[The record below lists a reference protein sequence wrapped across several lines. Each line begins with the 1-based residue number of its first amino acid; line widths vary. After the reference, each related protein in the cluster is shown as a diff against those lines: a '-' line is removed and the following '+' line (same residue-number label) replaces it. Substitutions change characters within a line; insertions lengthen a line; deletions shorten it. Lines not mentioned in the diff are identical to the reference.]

1 MIDPIE
7 AGMSQS
13 PVVARRTLLAAGAI
27 GLFSFGSL
35 AVLANSKAEKPLPL
49 RSIDP
54 ATLPPM
60 SKILGFGVRKEA
72 HSLTSESDDVR
83 MYREA
88 VGWMKAR
95 SDQNPLDPMGWAQHW
110 AHHSM
115 FCATNTFGYQ
125 VHYGWFF
132 LPWHRAYLVNLEQK
146 IRRLLNEPKFALP
159 YWDWTRN
166 PKVPSWFWGGDN
178 PLSNS
183 TRMQEPGDALP
194 LDFLELGPTLR
205 AKRFDH
211 FGGRKRVPGNH
222 QVEGTLE
229 QGAHNNVHNWT
240 GGEMA
245 SFDGAG
251 NDPIFQ
257 SHHGNID
264 RIWEIWLA
272 QGDGRANPSDAD
284 WLAHQFWFFG
294 PTGDREAVTV
304 DRLLDTKELGY
315 AFDDLGW
322 QSTLTEASAPKFNGD
337 AQTFGVIDLG
347 KTQRAQI
354 RDLTEGRATGR
365 VALNYERLSLPIQPF
380 QHRLFFLDEASGT
393 ATYVGTF
400 TILPI
405 PDLRSG
411 LERSVT
417 SQVEIPPDVLQTM
430 LQSQRIR
437 VVGVGVPLKGRNIP
451 QQPVPFAGVSVTIEA

>member
-1 MIDPIE
+1 METLPTI
-7 AGMSQS
+7 S
-13 PVVARRTLLAAGAI
+13 RRDLLAAGAVGMLGTS
-27 GLFSFGSL
+27 GLTALAQGQPTRIPSL
-35 AVLANSKAEKPLPL
+35 PQ
-49 RSIDP
+49 IDP
-54 ATLPPM
+54 ASLPPM
-60 SKILGFGVRKEA
+60 SEIVGFGVRKEA
-72 HSLTSESDDVR
+72 HSLTADSDDVR

-95 SDQNPLDPMGWAQHW
+95 SDANPLDPMGWAQHW
-110 AHHSM
+110 AHHSL

-146 IRRLLNEPKFALP
+146 IRRILKEPGFALP

-166 PKVPSWFWGGDN
+166 PDVPDWYWGEDN
-178 PLSNS
+178 PLFNS
-183 TRMQEPGDALP
+183 TRQQERRDTLP
-194 LDFLELGPTLR
+194 PDFLELGPALR
-205 AKRFDH
+205 ATRFDH
-211 FGGRKRVPGNH
+211 FGGRKRVPGEN

-251 NDPIFQ
+251 NDPMFQ

-272 QGDGRANPSDAD
+272 QGEGRANPADPD
-284 WLAHQFWFFG
+284 WLDHHFWFFG
-294 PTGDREAVTV
+294 PAGDREAVRV
-304 DRLLDTKELGY
+304 GDLLKTRALGY
-315 AFDDLGW
+315 EFESLGW
-322 QSTLTEASAPKFNGD
+322 RSTLTPETTPRFSGGGE
-337 AQTFGVIDLG
+337 TYGEIDLS
-347 KTQRAQI
+347 RAEI
-354 RDLTEGRATGR
+354 ARISDLTSGRARGR
-365 VALNYERLSLPIQPF
+365 VSLNYERLSLPIQPF
-380 QHRLFFLDEASGT
+380 EHRLFFLDEESGE

-417 SQVEIPPDVLQTM
+417 TQVEVPPRALRALLSAKRM
-430 LQSQRIR
+430 R
-437 VVGVGVPLKGRNIP
+437 VVGVGVPLKGRTIP
-451 QQPVPFAGVSVTIEA
+451 RQPVPFSGVSLTIDA

>member
-1 MIDPIE
+1 MTISNPQI
-7 AGMSQS
+7 S
-13 PVVARRTLLAAGAI
+13 RRAMVGTGALGFGALALG
-27 GLFSFGSL
+27 
-35 AVLANSKAEKPLPL
+35 LPL
-49 RSIDP
+49 SPSNSRSTLMQELQV
-54 ATLPPM
+54 ATEAMPPM
-60 SKILGFGVRKEA
+60 SEIIGFGVRKEA
-72 HSLTSESDDVR
+72 HSLTENSDDVR

-95 SDQNPLDPMGWAQHW
+95 SDRNPLDPLGWAQHW

-146 IRRLLNEPKFALP
+146 IRRVLNEPGFALP
-159 YWDWTRN
+159 YWDWTIN
-166 PKVPSWFWGGDN
+166 PRVPDWYWGEGN
-178 PLSNS
+178 PLFNT
-183 TRMQEPGDALP
+183 TRLQEQGDSMPA
-194 LDFLELGPTLR
+194 DFLELGPVMR
-205 AKRFDH
+205 ARRFDH
-211 FGGRKRVPGNH
+211 FGGRKRVPGEN

-251 NDPIFQ
+251 NDPMFQ

-272 QGDGRANPSDAD
+272 QGDGRANPTDPA
-284 WLAHQFWFFG
+284 WLDHHFWFFG
-294 PTGDREAVTV
+294 PNGNRESVRVGD
-304 DRLLDTKELGY
+304 LLDTRALGY
-315 AFDDLGW
+315 EFENLDW
-322 QSTLTEASAPKFNGD
+322 RPTLTPETTPRFPGGGD
-337 AQTFGVIDLG
+337 TYGTLELNNAQL
-347 KTQRAQI
+347 AQI
-354 RDLTEGRATGR
+354 TDLTDGNGTGR
-365 VALNYERLSLPIQPF
+365 VSLNYERLSLPIHPYK
-380 QHRLFFLDEASGT
+380 HRLFFIDDASGA

-417 SQVEIPPDVLQTM
+417 SQVEVPPAALQA
-430 LQSQRIR
+430 LLRSGRVR

-451 QQPVPFAGVSVTIEA
+451 TQPVPFEGVSLTVEA

>member
-1 MIDPIE
+1 MVTG
-7 AGMSQS
+7 AVG
-13 PVVARRTLLAAGAI
+13 ALGFGGLAAFAQ
-27 GLFSFGSL
+27 SQPKRP
-35 AVLANSKAEKPLPL
+35 VTLPD
-49 RSIDP
+49 IDS
-54 ATLPPM
+54 ASLPPM
-60 SKILGFGVRKEA
+60 SEIIGFGIRKEA
-72 HSLTSESDDVR
+72 HSLTAESDDVR

-95 SDQNPLDPMGWAQHW
+95 SEINPIDPMGWAQHW

-115 FCATNTFGYQ
+115 FCATNTFSYQ

-146 IRRLLNEPKFALP
+146 IRRLLSEPGFALP
-159 YWDWTRN
+159 YWDWTRT
-166 PKVPSWFWGGDN
+166 PRLPAWYWGDDN

-183 TRMQEPGDALP
+183 TRLQEQGDVLP
-194 LDFLELGPTLR
+194 ADFLELGPALR
-205 AKRFDH
+205 ARKFEH
-211 FGGRKRVPGNH
+211 FGGRKRVPGQN

-251 NDPIFQ
+251 NDPMFQ

-272 QGDGRANPSDAD
+272 QGEGRANPDDPD
-284 WLAHQFWFFG
+284 WLDHRFWFFG
-294 PTGDREAVTV
+294 PNGDREAVRVGDLT
-304 DRLLDTKELGY
+304 DTRALGY
-315 AFDDLGW
+315 TFDSLDW
-322 QSTLTEASAPKFNGD
+322 RPTLTPANTPRYGGGG
-337 AQTFGVIDLG
+337 QTFGTIDLS
-347 KTQRAQI
+347 RSEFARI
-354 RDLTEGRATGR
+354 EDLTAGKATGR
-365 VALNYERLSLPIQPF
+365 VSLNYERMSLPIQPF
-380 QHRLFFLDEASGT
+380 EHRLFLIDDATGT

-417 SQVEIPPDVLQTM
+417 SQIEVPPAALRALLDAGRV
-430 LQSQRIR
+430 R

-451 QQPVPFAGVSVTIEA
+451 QQPVPFSGVSLTIDA

>member
-1 MIDPIE
+1 MTSHPF
-7 AGMSQS
+7 MS
-13 PVVARRTLLAAGAI
+13 RRSLIAAGAI
-27 GLFSFGSL
+27 SAIGLGSGL
-35 AVLANSKAEKPLPL
+35 AALAQGQPAAKAARGLPP
-49 RSIDP
+49 IDP
-54 ATLPPM
+54 DRLAPM
-60 SKILGFGVRKEA
+60 SEIVGFGVRKEA
-72 HSLTSESDDVR
+72 NSLTADSDDVR

-95 SDQNPLDPMGWAQHW
+95 SEANPLDPMGWAQHW

-146 IRRLLNEPKFALP
+146 IRRLLNEPAFALP

-166 PKVPSWFWGGDN
+166 PRLPDWLWGADN
-178 PLSNS
+178 PLWDT
-183 TRMQEPGDALP
+183 TRAQEQGDMVPA
-194 LDFLELGPTLR
+194 DFLELGPALR
-205 AKRFDH
+205 ALTFDH
-211 FGGRKRVPGNH
+211 FGGRKRVPGEN

-251 NDPIFQ
+251 NDPLFQ
-257 SHHGNID
+257 CHHGNID
-264 RIWEIWLA
+264 RVWEIWLA
-272 QGDGRANPSDAD
+272 QGEGRANPADPD
-284 WLAHQFWFFG
+284 WLDHRFWFFG
-294 PTGDREAVTV
+294 PGGDREAVRV
-304 DRLLDTKELGY
+304 GDLLDTRSLGY
-315 AFDDLGW
+315 AFADLEW
-322 QSTLTEASAPKFNGD
+322 RSTLTSKAIPTFDGKGT
-337 AQTFGVIDLG
+337 TFGTIDLG
-347 KTQRAQI
+347 KTDLARI
-354 RDLTEGRATGR
+354 RDLTEGRARGR
-365 VALNYERLSLPIQPF
+365 VSLNYERMSLPIQPF
-380 QHRLFFLDEASGT
+380 QHRLFLIDDASGA

-417 SQVEIPPDVLQTM
+417 TQVEVPPAGLAALLEAGRV
-430 LQSQRIR
+430 R
-437 VVGVGVPLKGRNIP
+437 VVGVPVPLKGRKIP
-451 QQPVPFAGVSVTIEA
+451 EQPVPFAGVSLTVEA

>member
-1 MIDPIE
+1 MIVAPPHQISRRSLI
-7 AGMSQS
+7 AATTLGLLGVGGVAALGRNQS
-13 PVVARRTLLAAGAI
+13 IRVPPMENV
-27 GLFSFGSL
+27 
-35 AVLANSKAEKPLPL
+35 
-49 RSIDP
+49 DP
-54 ATLPPM
+54 ASLPPM
-60 SKILGFGVRKEA
+60 SEIVGFGIRKDA
-72 HSLTSESDDVR
+72 HSLTGESDDVR

-95 SDQNPLDPMGWAQHW
+95 SETNPLDPMGWAQHW

-146 IRRLLNEPKFALP
+146 IRRLLNEPGFALP

-166 PKVPSWFWGGDN
+166 PKVPAWYWGEEN
-178 PLSNS
+178 PLFNS
-183 TRMQEPGDALP
+183 TRLQESDDALP
-194 LDFLELGPTLR
+194 ADFLELGPALR
-205 AKRFDH
+205 ATKFEH
-211 FGGRKRVPGNH
+211 FGGRKRVPGEN

-264 RIWEIWLA
+264 RIWEIWLS
-272 QGDGRANPSDAD
+272 QGEGRANPDDPA
-284 WLAHQFWFFG
+284 WLDHRFWFFG
-294 PTGDREAVTV
+294 PKGDREAVRVGDLT
-304 DRLLDTKELGY
+304 DTRRLGY
-315 AFDDLGW
+315 AFDNLRW
-322 QSTLTEASAPKFNGD
+322 LPTLLPSSTPRYIGQGK
-337 AQTFGVIDLG
+337 TFGELDLSNAELARIHDLSKG
-347 KTQRAQI
+347 KSK
-354 RDLTEGRATGR
+354 GR
-365 VALNYERLSLPIQPF
+365 VSLNYERMSLPIQPF
-380 QHRLFFLDEASGT
+380 QHRLFLVDDPSGA

-417 SQVEIPPDVLQTM
+417 TQIEVPPDALGLLLKARRV
-430 LQSQRIR
+430 R
-437 VVGVGVPLKGRNIP
+437 VVGIPVPLKGRNIP
-451 QQPVPFAGVSVTIEA
+451 EQPVPFAGVSLTIDE